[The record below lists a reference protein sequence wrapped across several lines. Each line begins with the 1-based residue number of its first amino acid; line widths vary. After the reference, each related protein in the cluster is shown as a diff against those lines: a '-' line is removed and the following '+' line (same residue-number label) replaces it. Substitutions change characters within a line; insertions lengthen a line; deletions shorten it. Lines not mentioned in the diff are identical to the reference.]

1 MSELGDLYQEVILDN
16 YKRPKNFGALE
27 DATHKAHGDNPLCGD
42 KLALHVRVK
51 GDVVDDLRFKGLGC
65 AISTAAASLMTE
77 AVKGRA
83 RPDIEK
89 MFEKYHAMVTGK
101 GGAEDLGKLEVF
113 AGVSE
118 YPARVKCATLCWH
131 TLRAALDNQKDPVST
146 E

>member
-1 MSELGDLYQEVILDN
+1 VHELGDLYQEVILDN
-16 YKRPKNFGALE
+16 YKHPKNYGALE

-42 KLALHVRVK
+42 KIALHVRLK

-77 AVKGRA
+77 ALKGRTRA
-83 RPDIEK
+83 DVDRL
-89 MFEKYHAMVTGK
+89 FERYHAMVMGK
-101 GGAEDLGKLEVF
+101 GAADDLGKLEAF

-118 YPARVKCATLCWH
+118 FPARVKCATLCWH
-131 TLRAALDNQKDPVST
+131 TLKAALDNQQDPVST

>member
-118 YPARVKCATLCWH
+118 YPARVKCASLAWH
-131 TLRAALDNQKDPVST
+131 AFHAALEGQGEVVST